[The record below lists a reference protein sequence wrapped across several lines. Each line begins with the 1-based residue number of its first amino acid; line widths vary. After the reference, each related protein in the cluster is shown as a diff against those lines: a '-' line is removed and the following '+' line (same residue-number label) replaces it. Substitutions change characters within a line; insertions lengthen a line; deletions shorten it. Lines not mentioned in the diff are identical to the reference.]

1 MRTGNT
7 DYTAEVGAGKKKLL
21 EMCPAIMVQKL
32 VGEIR
37 EKNSVLDNGKMKN
50 KEFNNIM
57 SFLYMGR
64 TDEEDISDDGSVIYY
79 TVFKPDVRNNFK
91 EQRRTNNV
99 F

>member
-1 MRTGNT
+1 
-7 DYTAEVGAGKKKLL
+7 
-21 EMCPAIMVQKL
+21 MCPAIMVQKL

-64 TDEEDISDDGSVIYY
+64 TDEEDILDDGSVIYY
-79 TVFKPDVRNNFK
+79 TVFKQDVRNNFK